1 MLKLLLLIIT
11 MGLFLST
18 TAQEKTVHGRI
29 TKPNGTG
36 ISGATVMIY
45 EPDNKKLLHY
55 AIADLK
61 GTFKTSFTYNGKF
74 IIIETSMLGFSTKSD
89 TIPLAETSTA
99 YYAELS
105 EKIVELE
112 TVVIKANKID
122 DTVKLLTDRLVLN
135 ERSTLKDIL
144 NQTDG
149 FIISEDGSIAYRGRQ
164 ITKVLINNKEVFIN
178 QNKIALENLNF
189 GIMDNLEL
197 INNYRDKFNIDFSNF
212 KESIININTK
222 KEFKGVL
229 KFTGEGA
236 VGYRDKFEAR
246 AKAFYFSDRL
256 NSFLTNNV
264 NNIGQKD
271 FSIKDM
277 PGSFTESSSTLFKGR
292 NAFYFQSNDLVKKA
306 FDINNSFTIRKE
318 GNKYRLGTIIYY
330 TQASQTQETE
340 LLSYTGIDN
349 QKVKEE
355 ISTFTQK
362 GKIISGNVQ
371 WGYLINKKSALNFS
385 GTLGYSSNTNN
396 GMIDI
401 QNYIPSTAFIN
412 EHKQERIN
420 SVLLD
425 GSLNVKTMLNPSM
438 RLTTGIHYFN
448 ENTKPRIQ
456 VAFMPPVDTVWQSF
470 SFTIRHAKMFSE
482 LEKRY
487 SSLFTAG
494 LGISAK
500 YINESLSPGYKQ
512 SDKTR
517 EALLWEP
524 SLIVRGK
531 RNYWEYN
538 ARIVPQLYH
547 FYIPGNI
554 KNRNRPE
561 IMSSVHY
568 MPDGNNDIWLSY
580 SQRNYMPDIYNDL
593 DTLILSFN
601 NRLINKQPVYN
612 TVSSTA
618 NWQLGY
624 YHSNLTQLNNFG
636 TSYSNGVNYDNLE
649 AVFESV
655 SNNVF
660 YYRNLFIP
668 RRRWQQ
674 LDVNA
679 GKGFYFTEAYHKIYF
694 AAGVLFNQSRFQTLV
709 QNDFINF
716 KSNTSQ
722 YSGNIR
728 FEPQEWIIS
737 KFSIGG
743 TWRTEELFLE
753 KENIN
758 TQESFRLMAEVA
770 RKEDRFDFEVS
781 GGFIKLRNKETDF
794 TAPLLNLKTTVQL
807 KGSWQ
812 IYLKGRNLLHLFNIA
827 GTPFTGL
834 TIQSEGN
841 FVHQQ
846 INRYNMNYLIAGL
859 IYKP

>member
-1 MLKLLLLIIT
+1 MLRLLLFIVILGFT
-11 MGLFLST
+11 SDAF
-18 TAQEKTVHGRI
+18 AQEKKVHGKI
-29 TKPNGTG
+29 TRPNGTG
-36 ISGATVMIY
+36 ISGATVMLHSI
-45 EPDNKKLLHY
+45 ENNKLLTY
-55 AIADLK
+55 AIADVK
-61 GTFKTSFTYNGKF
+61 GEFNATFSYSGDK
-74 IIIETSMLGFSTKSD
+74 IIVEVSMLGYETRKD
-89 TIPLAETSTA
+89 TLILSGGTTSYNT
-99 YYAELS
+99 ELS

-122 DTVKLLTDRLVLN
+122 DTVKLLTGRLVLN

-236 VGYRDKFEAR
+236 GGHRDKFEAR
-246 AKAFYFSDRL
+246 FKAFYFSDRL
-256 NSFLTNNV
+256 NSFLTNNI

-277 PGSFTESSSTLFKGR
+277 PNSFTESSSTFFKSK
-292 NAFYFQSNDLVKKA
+292 NSFYFQPNDLVKKA
-306 FDINNSFTIRKE
+306 LDINNSFTIRKE
-318 GNKYRLGTIIYY
+318 GNKYRLGTIIYH

-340 LLSYTGIDN
+340 LLSYASIDN

-362 GKIISGNVQ
+362 GKMISGNIQ
-371 WGYLINKKSALNFS
+371 WGYLLNNKSALNFS
-385 GTLGYSSNTNN
+385 GTMGYSSNTNN

-401 QNYIPSTAFIN
+401 QNYIPSSAFIN
-412 EHKQERIN
+412 EQKQEKANTI
-420 SVLLD
+420 LLD
-425 GSLNVKTMLNPSM
+425 ANLNIKTMLNPST
-438 RLTTGIHYFN
+438 RLTTGIQFFN

-456 VAFMPPVDTVWQSF
+456 VAFNPPVDTVWQSF
-470 SFTIRHAKMFSE
+470 SFGIRHAKIFSE

-487 SSLFTAG
+487 SSLFTTG
-494 LGISAK
+494 IGISAK
-500 YINESLSPGYKQ
+500 YIYESLSPDYKQ
-512 SDKTR
+512 TAKTR

-524 SLIVRGK
+524 ALIVRGK

-538 ARIVPQLYH
+538 ARLAPQLFH
-547 FYIPGNI
+547 FYIPGNE
-554 KNRNRPE
+554 KNRKRPE
-561 IMSSVHY
+561 IISSLHY
-568 MPDGNNDIWLSY
+568 MPDGNNDVWVSY

-601 NRLINKQPVYN
+601 NRLINRQPIYN
-612 TVSSTA
+612 TISSTS
-618 NWQLGY
+618 NWQIGY

-636 TSYSNGVNYDNLE
+636 ISYSNGVNYDNLE

-660 YYRNLFIP
+660 YYKNMFIP
-668 RRRWQQ
+668 KRRWQQ
-674 LDVNA
+674 LDANI
-679 GKGFYFTEAYHKIYF
+679 GKGFYFTDAYHKIYF
-694 AAGVLFNQSRFQTLV
+694 TASTLFNQSRFQTLV
-709 QNDFINF
+709 QNDFTNF
-716 KSNTSQ
+716 KNNASQ
-722 YSGNIR
+722 YSGSVR

-737 KFSIGG
+737 KISIGG

-758 TQESFRLMAEVA
+758 TQKSVRLMAEIS
-770 RKEDRFDFEVS
+770 RKENKFDFELS
-781 GGFIKLRNKETDF
+781 GGFLRLSNKETDF
-794 TAPLLNLKTTVQL
+794 TTPLLNLKTTLQL

-812 IYLKGRNLLHLFNIA
+812 IYLKGRNLLHLVNAA

-834 TIQSEGN
+834 SIQSEGN